1 MRIAPFGQD
10 AAHRRTST
18 KMQIEVGQIFIERD
32 NARFSWR
39 VQRLLSDGIHVVVVN
54 TDQPTRQKTIA
65 IWALQNTK
73 LYVSKEAGSQVR

>member
-1 MRIAPFGQD
+1 
-10 AAHRRTST
+10 
-18 KMQIEVGQIFIERD
+18 MQIEVGQIFSERD

-39 VQRLLSDGIHVVVVN
+39 VERLLSDGIHVVVVN

-73 LYVSKEAGSQVR
+73 LYVSKETGTQVR